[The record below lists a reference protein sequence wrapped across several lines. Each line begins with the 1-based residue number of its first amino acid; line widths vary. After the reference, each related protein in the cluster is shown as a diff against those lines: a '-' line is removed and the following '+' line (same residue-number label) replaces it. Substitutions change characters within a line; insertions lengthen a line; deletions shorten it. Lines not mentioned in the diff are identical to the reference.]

1 MFMFMLVFILHA
13 HGIER
18 GHGDRYTDIDKDTN
32 AFTEMNLDIQRFGY
46 LMLRILIGDLT

>member
-1 MFMFMLVFILHA
+1 MHMGLDVDT
-13 HGIER
+13 ET
-18 GHGDRYTDIDKDTN
+18 DTDIEKDTN